1 VKPGG
6 LDPGRLTAISD
17 GIFAVALTLL
27 ILDVRPPDVAVSKLG
42 SALVATA
49 PRFGIFALS
58 FAIVAYYWVVHH
70 LIFAYVRVAN
80 RGLLWSNLLFLFMIV
95 VLPFS
100 AAVLGRYPLEAPSL
114 IIYGS
119 NLACCSLTL
128 GLSWWYASRAGLL
141 EVDPAQARY
150 IALRFVLSLTLA
162 IVGVALA
169 KVVPIASLGLF
180 VAVPVLSALTSGP
193 IRSGRKTAR

>member
-1 VKPGG
+1 MKPGG

-128 GLSWWYASRAGLL
+128 GLSWWYASSGRTSRGRSRAGSIHCATIRVVANLSNCRRRFG
-141 EVDPAQARY
+141 ESSPDREPGT
-150 IALRFVLSLTLA
+150 LRRCSSSLSTNFW
-162 IVGVALA
+162 
-169 KVVPIASLGLF
+169 PDS
-180 VAVPVLSALTSGP
+180 
-193 IRSGRKTAR
+193 